1 MGIDRSVSRR
11 PLVITEQRADRDDS
25 DIVKLYLRGIGKYA
39 LLTKLEET
47 QLAKLI
53 DAGRE
58 ASATASSATA
68 LTPTQTRNLRRV
80 VAQG

>member
-1 MGIDRSVSRR
+1 MIAGHRV
-11 PLVITEQRADRDDS
+11 ERDDS

-47 QLAKLI
+47 QLAKMI

-58 ASATASSATA
+58 ASA
-68 LTPTQTRNLRRV
+68 
-80 VAQG
+80 